1 MEIEK
6 IKITDITPAEYN
18 PRKITDEEK
27 TKLRNSLNTFGV
39 VDPIII
45 NMKNM
50 HIIGGHQRYDTL
62 LDMYMEN
69 NSFTETLNLIRLG
82 DIGWVFPDTDLHVED
97 EDHEKALNLALN
109 KINGE
114 WDYDKLQ
121 EVLKELE
128 LSPLNVELTGFDNEE
143 IKELDTGYLEDE
155 TPVIEDN
162 YNEEDTGDTDIKHGD
177 LFRLGNHYLCCGD
190 ATIEEDVERLLT
202 ASGDRESIDLL
213 LTDPPYGMKKENE
226 GILNDNQNQKEL
238 LEFNQKWFN
247 ILFPYL
253 SEVGSAYIFGIDE
266 ILMDIYSNILKPL
279 IKENKITFRN
289 LITWDKGSGQ
299 GQLSPEFRMYPI
311 ADEKILFFMMGVQG
325 FNTNADNYFEGW
337 EPVRQYLL
345 QSRLAMGW
353 DVPTMKRI
361 VGHSDLS
368 RDHWTSKSQ
377 FSLIPEY
384 AYKKLQEEA
393 EKQRQNSN
401 QNDAFKKEYDAIKKE
416 YYDTRAYFNN
426 THDNMNNVWHFNRP
440 TQAERE
446 HCGNHASPKPLKLC
460 ERIILTSSRENEK
473 VVDLFGGSGSTLIT
487 CEQTN
492 RNCYMMEL
500 APHYCQVI
508 IDRWEQFTGKKAL
521 KLN

>member
-1 MEIEK
+1 MNMEIEK

-121 EVLKELE
+121 EVLQELE

-213 LTDPPYGMKKENE
+213 LTDPPYGINIVNSTNTISGDKPCTIGEVGVTSQVGFNKGTVGTPGIVKARKYYPIINDDKPFNPEPLLKLKVDSIIWGANNFSSKLPDSPRWIVWYKKPFDKKNNDNFSDVELAWTNIPGKTCKLYHYLWSGLLRE
-226 GILNDNQNQKEL
+226 GERKLELKERVHPTQKPVGLLINILNDFVESN
-238 LEFNQKWFN
+238 
-247 ILFPYL
+247 
-253 SEVGSAYIFGIDE
+253 
-266 ILMDIYSNILKPL
+266 SNIL
-279 IKENKITFRN
+279 
-289 LITWDKGSGQ
+289 
-299 GQLSPEFRMYPI
+299 
-311 ADEKILFFMMGVQG
+311 
-325 FNTNADNYFEGW
+325 
-337 EPVRQYLL
+337 
-345 QSRLAMGW
+345 
-353 DVPTMKRI
+353 
-361 VGHSDLS
+361 
-368 RDHWTSKSQ
+368 
-377 FSLIPEY
+377 
-384 AYKKLQEEA
+384 
-393 EKQRQNSN
+393 
-401 QNDAFKKEYDAIKKE
+401 
-416 YYDTRAYFNN
+416 
-426 THDNMNNVWHFNRP
+426 
-440 TQAERE
+440 
-446 HCGNHASPKPLKLC
+446 
-460 ERIILTSSRENEK
+460 
-473 VVDLFGGSGSTLIT
+473 DLFGGSGSTLIA